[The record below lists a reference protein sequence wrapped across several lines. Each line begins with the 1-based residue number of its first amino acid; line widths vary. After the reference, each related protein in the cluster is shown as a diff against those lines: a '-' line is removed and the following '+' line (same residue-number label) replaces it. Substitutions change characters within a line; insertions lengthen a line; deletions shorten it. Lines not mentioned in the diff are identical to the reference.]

1 MKHGKIEIIM
11 CNIRKIGSEHDIVN
25 AKRIAL
31 K

>member
-1 MKHGKIEIIM
+1 MKHGKIIM
-11 CNIRKIGSEHDIVN
+11 SDIKKIGSEHDIVD